1 LSLNNLK
8 ISKEIYPV
16 KEDSFLLKDSI
27 LLEKLIGK
35 KCLDLGS
42 GSGIQAYAMFS
53 AGANEVISVDINP
66 YVINLL
72 KKTKSQIVGQSM
84 NNPSDL
90 KKTNI
95 FYNLKFFDFSKKKWK
110 LIVSDLFSNLNGEKF
125 DFIAFNPPYVPTDEI
140 KWVDLD
146 GGKKGREVIDCFIEQ
161 FPKHLESGG
170 IVLLLVSSLNKP
182 EELIDLLKSKSFETK
197 IVSEKKLFFEV
208 LYVIRITQAQ
218 T

>member
-1 LSLNNLK
+1 MSLNNLK

-161 FPKHLESGG
+161 FPKYLSSNGV
-170 IVLLLVSSLNKP
+170 VLLLVSSLNSLD
-182 EELIDLLKSKSFETK
+182 EVVSLISSKGFNVS
-197 IVSEKKLFFEV
+197 IISEKKLFFEI
-208 LYVIRITQAQ
+208 LYILRIIRS
-218 T
+218 

>member
-1 LSLNNLK
+1 MVK
-8 ISKEIYPV
+8 ISEEIYPP
-16 KEDSFLLKDSI
+16 KEDSFLLRDAI
-27 LLEKLIGK
+27 LLENLCDKR
-35 KCLDLGS
+35 CLDLGS
-42 GSGIQAYAMFS
+42 GSGIQAKAMFES
-53 AGANEVISVDINP
+53 GSNNVISSDINP
-66 YVINLL
+66 KVIDSL
-72 KKTKSQIVGQSM
+72 KMQKLEKLGVC
-84 NNPSDL
+84 
-90 KKTNI
+90 
-95 FYNLKFFDFSKKKWK
+95 FSKCERPNFYSYPERKWK
-110 LIVSDLFSNLNGEKF
+110 KIVSDLFSNLVDEKF
-125 DFIAFNPPYVPTDEI
+125 DFIVFNPPYVPTDEI

-146 GGKKGREVIDCFIEQ
+146 GGKDGSETIKKFIEQ

>member
-161 FPKHLESGG
+161 FPKYLSSNGV
-170 IVLLLVSSLNKP
+170 VLLLVSSLNSLD
-182 EELIDLLKSKSFETK
+182 EVVSLISSKGFNVS
-197 IVSEKKLFFEV
+197 IISEKKLFFEI
-208 LYVIRITQAQ
+208 LYILRIIRS
-218 T
+218 